1 MSASVKTAFNVQKN
15 RLLQLIDYCRETVT
29 LRSKPVSRVE
39 DHRSSA
45 LYEHE
50 IQGLPGIKINIER
63 DDDEIWL
70 VVDRLRETKPPEITN
85 ALLKPWVNM
94 SDDPSVEPV
103 LRGYA
108 DGLLLIEAGT
118 HRRASDQSQTD
129 KPTIDPL
136 ETVRLEDYDRASEV
150 KALFATY
157 LNSKWRPWAQ
167 IEKPRRDTI
176 KIYSK
181 LFTLVQQLEGSIV
194 ESQLEVVWGV
204 GVSVWDVG
212 GVVVRYPIVS
222 RLVEVRL
229 NSDTAQI
236 EVRPRDVEPQLELDW
251 YFSQGN
257 PGVAD
262 VKQKAK
268 TLYSEI
274 AQTFS
279 PFDHSTF
286 EPVLR
291 TAASTLDEHG
301 AYCLDVA
308 SRTDR
313 ELPRLGP
320 NLQVTDTWVLFA
332 RPRTNSLFLQDL
344 ERLRD
349 EVEKTGDGFPPAVSC
364 IVTEPDT
371 DNQEIRLPRYR
382 GVSVSYHGKG
392 EAESDGEQEL
402 YFPKP
407 FNDEQVRI
415 VQLLDVYDGVVVQ
428 GPPGTGKTHTIANI
442 ICHYLAQGKRVL
454 VTSMKDPALAVLQEQ
469 LPDDIRPLAVPL
481 LTSEAEGM
489 KQFEHAISKIA
500 AEVQSLDRVAVERD
514 IRDLE
519 GAIDTLHAQIAAV
532 DYEISEWA
540 ERNLSSFELDGESI
554 DPLKAAREV
563 IEGADLVKLI
573 PDKLGIDPEFQPRV
587 TDEDMTALR
596 DARRV
601 LGKDLDYLEASI
613 PQLSELPDPDV
624 ITQLHQDLVQHER
637 LRRAVENGEIPD
649 LANYGPETLRIAR
662 ELLSRIET
670 IKSLRS
676 EIQNAAR
683 DWTSRVYRLLREKE
697 GQGVLQVLEALGSE
711 IEQLFR
717 RHTAFLA
724 RPIEVPT
731 GIEDDSELLRAIDNL
746 AKGKSAFGFKG
757 LLGKRN
763 QKTRLA
769 SISVIGSPP
778 ATADDWKYVREYVV
792 FLKRCREL
800 VFRWNAVAAGLEL
813 PVMDERP
820 GSVFALAQEYAL
832 FEKLKSLVETEAFVA
847 DGSPKVL
854 LTWGDANRA
863 MYDEEKLSRLES
875 ILRHHVTQSQL
886 SNVWSKREQCET
898 VLADKCGRIVDRM
911 RRFFGNTLGNP
922 EIRID
927 ALRSEWSSILTE
939 LRRVHALSEH
949 LNTVRVVC
957 KKIEES
963 GAPEY
968 ASLLRQP
975 LDSVVDQFIPDNWR
989 QAWRLRRLNT
999 YLESVDAHE
1008 HLQQLASR
1016 RLDLQNELARAYRDI
1031 VVKRTWLKL
1040 TENATPSIRS
1050 ALQAY
1055 LNAIRKI
1062 RKGTGK
1068 RAPRY
1073 RRDARRAAAE
1083 ANPAVP
1089 CWIMAHY
1096 RVSESLPPKLGC
1108 FDLVIIDEASQSD
1121 LTALPAILRAQ
1132 KVLIV
1137 GDDKQVSPEGIG
1149 QEEQKIRALM
1159 ARSLHDQ
1166 VDMHRAQMS
1175 PDRSIYDLFKVV
1187 FASSSV
1193 MLKEHFRCVAPIIEY
1208 SKREFYSHELLPL
1221 RVPKPSERLDPPLVD
1236 VRVIGGYRRGDRNE
1250 AEAQFIVD
1258 EIIKITQDPRLQTRS
1273 IGVVSLLGHD
1283 QARVI
1288 WDKLVVSLGPEVIQ
1302 RHRIACGDARTFQG
1316 KERDIMFLSMVVAP
1330 NDVGAALTRDTYAQ
1344 RFNVAA
1350 SRARDRMYLVRSVGL
1365 EDLSRADTWRRSLIE
1380 HFSNPFAQ
1388 DETRVESLRELCESD
1403 FEREMYDE
1411 LVQRGYRVTP
1421 QVRVGRYRIDLVVE
1435 GPNDARLAIECDG
1448 DRYHGPEQW
1457 MEDMQRQVVL
1467 ERAGWRFWR
1476 CFASSFVRRRKEVM
1490 DELIALL
1497 SERGIEPMGS
1507 EDLPRSSHTEYREVR
1522 AMAGGQAAD
1531 YEPGELS
1538 EQVAVAGEST
1548 QAPDTV
1554 VQSDETTALTPS
1566 LLAETPGP
1574 GHPSYEIGGSQ
1585 RPTSDLTTRVSSV
1598 DALAGLPIADY
1609 AEYSGPPCI
1618 DPHAASPSQVME
1630 GLTRI
1635 IEVEGPVVAK
1645 RACDVYLRSCGI
1657 KRMGRELRKM
1667 MERALAQLV
1676 RRQVVVS
1683 EDELGTGD
1691 LLDSVVRI
1699 AGTPPVRLRRRGPR
1713 SLDEIPPSEVQLAA
1727 RRLADIH
1734 GFSPGSDEHLRAIL
1748 GFFDLVRLTTQ
1759 AGARLLDILDREFL
1773 YVDEF
1778 LKGLRE

>member
-1 MSASVKTAFNVQKN
+1 MSASVKAALDVHKN

-39 DHRSSA
+39 DHRSLA

-50 IQGLPGIKINIER
+50 VQGLPGIKVNIER

-70 VVDRLRETKPPEITN
+70 VVDRLRETKPPEITS
-85 ALLKPWVNM
+85 ALLKPWVNR

-118 HRRASDQSQTD
+118 HRRVSDQSQTD
-129 KPTIDPL
+129 KPTVDPL

-150 KALFATY
+150 KALFTTY

-167 IEKPRRDTI
+167 IEKPRRETI
-176 KIYSK
+176 RIYSE

-204 GVSVWDVG
+204 GVGVWDVG
-212 GVVVRYPIVS
+212 GIVVRYPTVS

-236 EVRPRDVEPQLELDW
+236 EVRPRDVEPRLELDW
-251 YFSQGN
+251 YSSQGN
-257 PGVAD
+257 PGVAG

-268 TLYSEI
+268 ALYSEI
-274 AQTFS
+274 TQTFS

-286 EPVLR
+286 EPILR
-291 TAASTLDEHG
+291 TAASTLDKDG
-301 AYCLDVA
+301 VYCPDAA
-308 SRTDR
+308 SGTDR
-313 ELPRLGP
+313 KLPVLGP

-344 ERLRD
+344 ERLRE
-349 EVEKTGDGFPPAVSC
+349 EVERAEGGFPPAVTS
-364 IVTEPDT
+364 IVTEPDKE
-371 DNQEIRLPRYR
+371 NRAIELPRYR
-382 GVSVSYHGKG
+382 GVSVSYHGRSSAG
-392 EAESDGEQEL
+392 SESAQEL

-415 VQLLDVYDGVVVQ
+415 IQLLEVHNGVVVQ

-469 LPDDIRPLAVPL
+469 VPDDIRPLAVPL

-500 AEVQSLDRVAVERD
+500 AEVQSLDRVAVQRD
-514 IRDLE
+514 IKDLE
-519 GAIDTLHAQIAAV
+519 KTIDTLHAQIAAV

-540 ERNLSSFELDGESI
+540 ERNLSSFELDGEGI
-554 DPLKAAREV
+554 DPLEAAREV
-563 IEGADLVKLI
+563 IDGEDLAKVI
-573 PDKLGIDPEFQPRV
+573 PDRLGVEPEFRPQI

-596 DARRV
+596 DARRA
-601 LGKDLDYLEASI
+601 LGKDIDYLEASI
-613 PQLSELPDPDV
+613 PQLGELPDPDV
-624 ITQLHQDLVQHER
+624 ITQLHQDLAQYER
-637 LRRAVENGEIPD
+637 LRRAVEAGEVPG
-649 LANYGPETLRIAR
+649 LANYGPGMLQSAK
-662 ELLSRIET
+662 ELLSHIET
-670 IKSLRS
+670 IKALRS
-676 EIQNAAR
+676 EIQHTGR
-683 DWTSRVYRLLREKE
+683 SWTSYVYRLIREKAS
-697 GQGVLQVLEALGSE
+697 QDLLQLLEALGSE
-711 IEQLFR
+711 IEQLVG

-724 RPIEVPT
+724 RPVEVPN
-731 GIEDDSELLRAIDNL
+731 GIEGDPELVRAIDNL
-746 AKGKSAFGFKG
+746 AKGKSAFGVKG
-757 LLGKRN
+757 LLGKRD

-778 ATADDWKYVREYVV
+778 ANADDWKYVREYVG
-792 FLKRCREL
+792 FLNRCRQL
-800 VFRWNAVAAGLEL
+800 VFRWNAIAAGLGL

-820 GSVFALAQEYAL
+820 GSVFVPAQEYAL
-832 FEKLKSLVETEAFVA
+832 YRRVKSLVETEALVSSGA
-847 DGSPKVL
+847 PKVL
-854 LTWGDANRA
+854 PTWVDASGA
-863 MYDEEKLSRLES
+863 VYDEEKLSRLES
-875 ILRHHVTQSQL
+875 ILRHHVTQGQL
-886 SNVWSKREQCET
+886 SNVWSKREQCAT
-898 VLADKCGRIVDRM
+898 VLADRCGRVVDRM
-911 RRFFGNTLGNP
+911 RSFFRNTLGNP
-922 EIRID
+922 DVGID

-949 LNTVRVVC
+949 LNTVQVVC
-957 KKIEES
+957 ERIEES

-975 LDSVVDQFIPDNWR
+975 LDSVVDQLIPDDWR

-999 YLESVDAHE
+999 YLELVDAHE
-1008 HLQQLASR
+1008 HLRQLASR
-1016 RLDLQNELARAYRDI
+1016 RSDLQNELSRAYRDI

-1040 TENATPSIRS
+1040 TENATPNIRS

-1062 RKGTGK
+1062 GKGTGK
-1068 RAPRY
+1068 RAVRY

-1149 QEEQKIRALM
+1149 QEEEKIRALM

-1166 VDMHRAQMS
+1166 VDTYRAQMS

-1208 SKREFYSHELLPL
+1208 SKREFYNHELLPL

-1236 VRVIGGYRRGDRNE
+1236 VRVIDGYREGDVNK

-1258 EIIKITQDPRLQTRS
+1258 EITRITQDPRLQTRS
-1273 IGVVSLLGHD
+1273 IGVVSLLGHS
-1283 QARVI
+1283 QARLI
-1288 WDKLVVSLGPEVIQ
+1288 WDKLVMSLGPEAIQ
-1302 RHRIACGDARTFQG
+1302 RHRITCGDARTFQG
-1316 KERDIMFLSMVVAP
+1316 KERDIMFLSMVVAL
-1330 NDVGAALTRDTYAQ
+1330 NDMGTALTRDTYAQ

-1365 EDLSRADTWRRSLIE
+1365 ERLSPADTLRRNLID
-1380 HFSNPFAQ
+1380 HFSTPFAQ
-1388 DETRVESLRELCESD
+1388 DESRVESLRELCESE

-1411 LVQRGYRVTP
+1411 LVQRGYRVIP

-1435 GPNDARLAIECDG
+1435 GQNDTRLAIECDG
-1448 DRYHGPEQW
+1448 DRYHGLEHW
-1457 MEDMQRQVVL
+1457 MQDMQRQVVL

-1476 CFASSFVRRRKEVM
+1476 CFASSFVRRRKDVVN
-1490 DELIALL
+1490 ELIALL

-1507 EDLPRSSHTEYREVR
+1507 EDLPRSFHTEYREVR
-1522 AMAGGQAAD
+1522 AMADERTAD
-1531 YEPGELS
+1531 YERSESS
-1538 EQVAVAGEST
+1538 EQVAVTDEPT
-1548 QAPDTV
+1548 QTPDTAV
-1554 VQSDETTALTPS
+1554 PNNETSESVSS
-1566 LLAETPGP
+1566 LLAGTPGRD
-1574 GHPSYEIGGSQ
+1574 HPSHEVGGSEI
-1585 RPTSDLTTRVSSV
+1585 RSRDLTARVSSV
-1598 DALAGLPIADY
+1598 DTLAGLPIADY
-1609 AEYSGPPCI
+1609 AEYSGLPCL
-1618 DPHAASPSQVME
+1618 DPRAAGPSQVTE
-1630 GLTRI
+1630 GLIRI

-1645 RACDVYLRSCGI
+1645 RAYDVYLRSCGI
-1657 KRMGRELRKM
+1657 KRMGRELRRM
-1667 MERALAQLV
+1667 MDRALAQLV
-1676 RRQVVVS
+1676 RRQLVVC

-1691 LLDSVVRI
+1691 LLDSVVRA

-1713 SLDEIPPSEVQLAA
+1713 NLDEIPPSEVQLAA

-1748 GFFDLVRLTTQ
+1748 GCFDLVRLTTQ
-1759 AGARLLDILDREFL
+1759 AGARLLDILEREFSC
-1773 YVDEF
+1773 VDE
-1778 LKGLRE
+1778 LLRGLNE